1 MSKFSSTTIII
12 IVIVVILL
20 IILNPFVIV
29 PPGNVGVKV
38 FLGKVY
44 PRVLH
49 NGFHIVF
56 PLVKVVKMDV
66 RLQAY
71 TMSIATA
78 EGEIRGD
85 DAIEA
90 LTSEGLKVKLDITAW
105 YRLIPEEA
113 ATVYQNIGPDY
124 VVKIVRPS
132 LRTAIRDIVVGN
144 TAEEIYSAKRDEI
157 VSKIQEHSIILSEGK
172 GIEIDKILL
181 RNVKLPEKI
190 ENAIDAK
197 ISADQDAQKME
208 FVLLKE
214 KSEKERKIIEAEG
227 IREANYIIS
236 KSLTTNYIRWY
247 RVEMLKQLVNSPNNT
262 IIIIP
267 EELKSAPIMIPSVGN

>member
-44 PRVLH
+44 PRVLR

-71 TMSIATA
+71 TMSITTA

-113 ATVYQNIGPDY
+113 ANVYKNIGPDY

-132 LRTAIRDIVVGN
+132 LRTSIRDIVVGN

-157 VSKIQEHSIILSEGK
+157 VSKIQEHAVILSEGK

-227 IREANYIIS
+227 IKEANYIIS